1 MLDVV
6 IAGAG
11 PNGLL
16 LAAELRLAG
25 VQPIVLEKLAEP
37 DGAHR
42 ANGLVGQVVPF
53 LHRRGLFERL
63 TGNPEPVP
71 APRHVFGAFPV
82 NFTDLDHNPMYLLP
96 KPQREIE
103 QTLAAH
109 ALSLG
114 AEIRRGHE
122 ITGFTQDDGSITI
135 DVAGPDGPY
144 QLTAGYLV
152 GADGGH
158 STVRKLAGIGF
169 PGVTRDNSV
178 SRSANV
184 RLPAEL
190 FDPATGGLAL
200 ETGVLPPFQHH
211 RTETGVFVFAPF
223 DPANPAL
230 STTEFRPADVPD
242 DAPLTM
248 SELRASV
255 QRVLGVGLPIEPP
268 SGPGPF
274 LARRLSG
281 GNTRIA
287 ESYRAGRVLLL
298 GDAAH
303 VHSAIG
309 GPGLNLGLQDAANL
323 AWKLAAEVRGWAP
336 PGLLDSYESER
347 RPVSE
352 RVVMHTQAQSA
363 LISPGPEITA
373 LRELFGE
380 LLVYPEIRQHV
391 ADLMSGADLRYGTD
405 PATGR
410 WAPELPLADP
420 APLAAAFRAARPV
433 LVDLT
438 REAAL
443 ADVAAPWQDR
453 VTTVSSTATGEAP
466 TALLIRP
473 DGYVA
478 WASSAEQP
486 DTEELRAALAQWFGA
501 PIAAAVSSR

>member
-1 MLDVV
+1 MTEVV

-16 LAAELRLAG
+16 LAAELCLAG
-25 VQPIVLEKLAEP
+25 VRPIVVEKLAEP
-37 DGAHR
+37 DGVRR

-53 LHRRGLFERL
+53 LHRRGLFEQL
-63 TGNPEPVP
+63 TGSPAPAP
-71 APRHVFGAFPV
+71 APRHIFGAFPV
-82 NFTDLDHNPMYLLP
+82 SFADLDRNPMYLLP
-96 KPQREIE
+96 KPQHEIE

-114 AEIRRGHE
+114 AEIRRGHGLAGFVQDE
-122 ITGFTQDDGSITI
+122 DAIT
-135 DVAGPDGPY
+135 VAVDGPDGRY
-144 QLTAGYLV
+144 DLNAEYLV

-184 RLPAEL
+184 RLPQSL
-190 FDPATGGLAL
+190 IDPATGGLVT
-200 ETGVLPPFQHH
+200 ESGVVPPFQHY

-223 DPANPAL
+223 DPANPAV
-230 STTEFRPADVPD
+230 STTEFGPSDLPD
-242 DAPLTM
+242 DAPATIAD
-248 SELRASV
+248 LRSSV
-255 QRVLGVGLPIEPP
+255 RRVLGTDLPMEPP
-268 SGPGPF
+268 VGPGPF
-274 LARRLSG
+274 LLRRLATA
-281 GNTRIA
+281 NTRIA
-287 ESYRAGRVLLL
+287 DAYRAGRVLLL

-323 AWKLAAEVRGWAP
+323 AWKLAAKVRGWAP
-336 PGLLDSYESER
+336 PALLDSYEAER

-363 LISPGPEITA
+363 LVAPGPEVTA

-380 LLVYPEIRQHV
+380 LLAYQDIRQHV
-391 ADLMSGADLRYGTD
+391 ADLMSGADIHYGTD
-405 PATGR
+405 PQTGR
-410 WAPELPLADP
+410 WAPDLPLADP
-420 APLAAAFRAARPV
+420 APLLAAYRAARPV

-438 REAAL
+438 RDAVL
-443 ADVAAPWQDR
+443 GDVALPWQDR
-453 VTTVSSTATGEAP
+453 VTTFASTATGAAP

-478 WASSAEQP
+478 WASSDEQP
-486 DTEELRAALAQWFGA
+486 DVEALRAALMRWFGA
-501 PIAAAVSSR
+501 PVAAAVSPS